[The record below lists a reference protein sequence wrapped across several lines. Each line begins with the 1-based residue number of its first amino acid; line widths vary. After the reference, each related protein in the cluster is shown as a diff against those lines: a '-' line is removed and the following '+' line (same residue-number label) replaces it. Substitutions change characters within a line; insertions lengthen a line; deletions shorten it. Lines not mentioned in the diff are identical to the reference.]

1 MKEMKYEAYIGSVE
15 VSEADDCLY
24 GKLLHIN
31 DLVTYEAE
39 TPKQLVDA
47 FHEATDDYLATCA
60 ELDKKPDTPFKGA
73 FNVRTTPATHREV
86 ATVADSLGKKLNT
99 FANDALVF
107 ATDVV
112 KRTAGKGGPTLL
124 VVRFDAMVG
133 NFVFETL
140 GGGGRAAKKTAPAKR
155 AKPRAKAKAKAKAKK
170 KPARPARVA

>member
-1 MKEMKYEAYIGSVE
+1 MKEMKYEGYIGSVE
-15 VSEADDCLY
+15 VSEADDCLH

-60 ELDKKPDTPFKGA
+60 ELDKKPDTPFKGV
-73 FNVRTTPATHREV
+73 FNVRTSPATHREV

-99 FANDALVF
+99 FTNDALVF

-112 KRTAGKGGPTLL
+112 KRTAGKRGPTLL
-124 VVRFDAMVG
+124 VVRFDDMVG
-133 NFVFETL
+133 AFVLKTL
-140 GGGGRAAKKTAPAKR
+140 GGGMAARKAAPAK
-155 AKPRAKAKAKAKAKK
+155 AKPKAKPKAKAKAKAKK
-170 KPARPARVA
+170 KPVQSARVA